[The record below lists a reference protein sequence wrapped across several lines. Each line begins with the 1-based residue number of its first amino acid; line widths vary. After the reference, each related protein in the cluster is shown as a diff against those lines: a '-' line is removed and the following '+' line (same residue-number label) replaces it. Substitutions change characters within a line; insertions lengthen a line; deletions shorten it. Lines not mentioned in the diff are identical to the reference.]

1 LEGEAVKAQL
11 RKYTNEYKDLDGETI
26 EEILFYFNRLLKDG
40 TPSNATVEFDSD
52 SSGVVTSI
60 YWYREET
67 DEEYAQRIAASEKVK
82 ENIEQQDRVRFEQL
96 KAKYGW

>member
-1 LEGEAVKAQL
+1 MKDKV

-26 EEILFYFNRLLKDG
+26 EEILFYCNMPLKDG
-40 TPSNATVEFDSD
+40 TPSNAVVEVHSD
-52 SSGVVTSI
+52 RTGVVTRLD
-60 YWYREET
+60 WYCEET
-67 DEEYAQRIAASEKVK
+67 DEEYNQRIAATEKVK

>member
-1 LEGEAVKAQL
+1 MKAQV

-40 TPSNATVEFDSD
+40 TPSNAVVEFESD
-52 SSGVVTSI
+52 RSGVLTSI

-67 DEEYAQRIAASEKVK
+67 DEEYKQRIAAIEKVK

>member
-1 LEGEAVKAQL
+1 MKAQL

-26 EEILFYFNRLLKDG
+26 EEILFYFNSLLKDG
-40 TPSNATVEFDSD
+40 APSNAVVEFDSD
-52 SSGVVTSI
+52 RSGVVTSL

-67 DEEYAQRIAASEKVK
+67 DEEYNKRIAAIEKTK
-82 ENIEQQDRVRFEQL
+82 ESIEQQDRVRFEQL

>member
-1 LEGEAVKAQL
+1 MKDKV

-26 EEILFYFNRLLKDG
+26 EEILAYFNRLLKDG
-40 TPSNATVEFDSD
+40 TPSNATVEFDYD
-52 SSGVVTSI
+52 TSGVVTSI

-67 DEEYAQRIAASEKVK
+67 DEEYEQRTADSEKAK

-96 KAKYGW
+96 KAKYDW